1 MFNPK
6 YQITPKILENIKRV
20 AVITAELNGKKFP
33 QIVLAELE
41 KTARASSS
49 HSSTRIEG
57 NPLPLSEVKRIL
69 KTRPEHLRDSEKEV
83 LNYNQ
88 ALEQLNALINNKT
101 LQVDQKLVLEVHK
114 IVTKDLVADFNC
126 GSFRTSSVV
135 VNNPATGVI
144 AYIAPQYQD
153 VPNLV
158 TELIDFVSKNEQVL
172 DPLILAGLFHKQFV
186 IIHPFVD
193 GNGRTTRLLTKVI
206 LARMGLD
213 TFNLFSFENYY
224 NKNIAKY
231 FEKVGILGDYY
242 DACQHLDF
250 TPWLEYFTDG
260 VVDELLRV
268 KAELESV
275 KTNPANIIKPHQK
288 KILDY
293 VAKHGY
299 ITDAD
304 YSRLT
309 PRAKATR
316 ALDFKH
322 LLELGSIKR
331 VGNGKATHYI
341 LPS

>member
-33 QIVLAELE
+33 QVVLAELE

-88 ALEQLNALINNKT
+88 ALEQLNALIKNKT

-114 IVTKDLVADFNC
+114 VVTKDLVADFNC
-126 GSFRTSSVV
+126 GSFRTTSVV
-135 VNNPATGVI
+135 VNNPTTGVI

-158 TELIDFVSKNEQVL
+158 TQLIEFVRQNEQVL
-172 DPLILAGLFHKQFV
+172 DPLILSGLFHKQFV
-186 IIHPFVD
+186 VIHPFVD

-224 NKNIAKY
+224 NKDIAKY

-242 DACQHLDF
+242 DACQNLDF

-268 KAELESV
+268 KAELESI
-275 KTNPANIIKPHQK
+275 NISPANVIKPHQK
-288 KILDY
+288 KIMDY

-309 PRAKATR
+309 SRAKATR

-322 LLELGSIKR
+322 LLGLGLIER